1 MAVANLAGFCR
12 CATPGG
18 TNSVTLPSL
27 RGAFRAAPGENGH
40 VPVRLR
46 KPQWST
52 LFASFGIAAC
62 IVALFVAVNI
72 AVTGDEGQELPDGL
86 ESIDPVKGATQV
98 PAQTSVTVDMVV
110 GYEGVLVVDGLELPV
125 VNRDEFAE
133 QAAAGQQLSLPPV
146 VLFEPGNAVLT
157 FTPSPNAEITE
168 FTQGQHIVQVIYWKS
183 IEGRSKARSFT
194 WTFEVF

>member
-1 MAVANLAGFCR
+1 MDAVPL
-12 CATPGG
+12 
-18 TNSVTLPSL
+18 
-27 RGAFRAAPGENGH
+27 
-40 VPVRLR
+40 RLR

-52 LFASFGIAAC
+52 LIASFVIAAC

-72 AVTGDEGQELPDGL
+72 AVTGEEGQQLPEAI

-98 PAQTSVTVDMVV
+98 PAQTSVTVDLLA

-125 VNRDEFAE
+125 VNRDEYAE

-146 VLFEPGNAVLT
+146 TLFEPGNAVLT
-157 FTPSPNAEITE
+157 FTPSPNADITE
-168 FTQGQHIVQVIYWKS
+168 FTQGQHVVQVIYWKAVD
-183 IEGRSKARSFT
+183 GRSKARSFT